1 LYSRHGDLRALLT
14 PWETLWNGK
23 NLGSHIG
30 WTTLSS
36 RTGVEWRSLP
46 GGIEQAFGGPDLAEV
61 HSDGLDKESVKMA
74 VERGCDKRSGELR
87 MIDPVVLILIAVV
100 IGVVGQVSLKV
111 GMNQVGAIDA
121 GSLARP
127 METLMRVFSTPLVWL
142 GLSCYGVSAL
152 LWLVVLSRLDLSY
165 AYLMLASM
173 YVLIPLVSWLF
184 LGERIPPMR
193 WLGMVVVVLGVVIVA
208 RS

>member
-1 LYSRHGDLRALLT
+1 MPH
-14 PWETLWNGK
+14 
-23 NLGSHIG
+23 
-30 WTTLSS
+30 
-36 RTGVEWRSLP
+36 
-46 GGIEQAFGGPDLAEV
+46 
-61 HSDGLDKESVKMA
+61 
-74 VERGCDKRSGELR
+74 
-87 MIDPVVLILIAVV
+87 PVVFVLVAVV
-100 IGVVGQVSLKV
+100 ISVLGQVSLKV

-127 METLMRVFSTPLVWL
+127 METLMQVFSTPLVWL

-208 RS
+208 RN

>member
-1 LYSRHGDLRALLT
+1 MPH
-14 PWETLWNGK
+14 
-23 NLGSHIG
+23 
-30 WTTLSS
+30 
-36 RTGVEWRSLP
+36 
-46 GGIEQAFGGPDLAEV
+46 
-61 HSDGLDKESVKMA
+61 
-74 VERGCDKRSGELR
+74 
-87 MIDPVVLILIAVV
+87 PVVLVFVAVV
-100 IGVVGQVSLKV
+100 ISVVGQVSLKV
-111 GMNQVGAIDA
+111 GMNQAGVIDA
-121 GSLARP
+121 DSLARP
-127 METLMRVFSTPLVWL
+127 MDTLRRVFSVPPVWL

-165 AYLMLASM
+165 AYLLLASM

>member
-1 LYSRHGDLRALLT
+1 MPH
-14 PWETLWNGK
+14 
-23 NLGSHIG
+23 
-30 WTTLSS
+30 
-36 RTGVEWRSLP
+36 
-46 GGIEQAFGGPDLAEV
+46 
-61 HSDGLDKESVKMA
+61 
-74 VERGCDKRSGELR
+74 
-87 MIDPVVLILIAVV
+87 PVVLVLVAVV
-100 IGVVGQVSLKV
+100 ISVIGQVSLKM

-165 AYLMLASM
+165 AYVMLASM
-173 YVLIPLVSWLF
+173 YVLVPLVSWLF
-184 LGERIPPMR
+184 LGECIPPMR
-193 WLGMVVVVLGVVIVA
+193 WLGMIVVVLGVVIVA

>member
-1 LYSRHGDLRALLT
+1 VD
-14 PWETLWNGK
+14 
-23 NLGSHIG
+23 
-30 WTTLSS
+30 
-36 RTGVEWRSLP
+36 RSLWLV
-46 GGIEQAFGGPDLAEV
+46 LA
-61 HSDGLDKESVKMA
+61 A
-74 VERGCDKRSGELR
+74 V
-87 MIDPVVLILIAVV
+87 IIAVF
-100 IGVVGQVSLKV
+100 GQLSLKA

-127 METLMRVFSTPLVWL
+127 MEIFVRVFSTPLVWF
-142 GLSCYGVSAL
+142 GLACYGVGAI

-165 AYLMLASM
+165 AYLLLASM

-184 LGERIPPMR
+184 LGEHIPPMR

>member
-1 LYSRHGDLRALLT
+1 MRYSLL
-14 PWETLWNGK
+14 LIIIA
-23 NLGSHIG
+23 S
-30 WTTLSS
+30 
-36 RTGVEWRSLP
+36 VSL
-46 GGIEQAFGGPDLAEV
+46 
-61 HSDGLDKESVKMA
+61 
-74 VERGCDKRSGELR
+74 
-87 MIDPVVLILIAVV
+87 
-100 IGVVGQVSLKV
+100 GVVGQVCLKV

-127 METLMRVFSTPLVWL
+127 VETFVRVFSIPLVWL
-142 GLSCYGVSAL
+142 GLGCYGVSAL
-152 LWLVVLSRLDLSY
+152 LWLVILSRLDLSY

-184 LGERIPPMR
+184 LGERVPPLR

>member
-1 LYSRHGDLRALLT
+1 MPH
-14 PWETLWNGK
+14 
-23 NLGSHIG
+23 
-30 WTTLSS
+30 
-36 RTGVEWRSLP
+36 
-46 GGIEQAFGGPDLAEV
+46 
-61 HSDGLDKESVKMA
+61 
-74 VERGCDKRSGELR
+74 
-87 MIDPVVLILIAVV
+87 PVVLVLVAVV
-100 IGVVGQVSLKV
+100 ISVIGQVSLKM

-173 YVLIPLVSWLF
+173 YVLVPLVSWLF

-193 WLGMVVVVLGVVIVA
+193 WLGMIVVVLGVVIVA

>member
-1 LYSRHGDLRALLT
+1 MSYSVILVLT
-14 PWETLWNGK
+14 
-23 NLGSHIG
+23 
-30 WTTLSS
+30 
-36 RTGVEWRSLP
+36 
-46 GGIEQAFGGPDLAEV
+46 
-61 HSDGLDKESVKMA
+61 
-74 VERGCDKRSGELR
+74 
-87 MIDPVVLILIAVV
+87 AVV
-100 IGVVGQVSLKV
+100 ISVLGQLSLKM
-111 GMNQVGAIDA
+111 GMNQVGAIDG
-121 GSLARP
+121 GSLGRP

-142 GLSCYGVSAL
+142 GLSCYGVSAM

-193 WLGMVVVVLGVVIVA
+193 WVGMVVVVLGVVIVA

>member
-1 LYSRHGDLRALLT
+1 
-14 PWETLWNGK
+14 
-23 NLGSHIG
+23 
-30 WTTLSS
+30 
-36 RTGVEWRSLP
+36 V
-46 GGIEQAFGGPDLAEV
+46 GI
-61 HSDGLDKESVKMA
+61 SVF
-74 VERGCDKRSGELR
+74 
-87 MIDPVVLILIAVV
+87 
-100 IGVVGQVSLKV
+100 GQVSLKV
-111 GMNQVGAIDA
+111 AMNQVGAIDA
-121 GSLARP
+121 LSLARP
-127 METLMRVFSTPLVWL
+127 VETLMQVFSTPLVWL
-142 GLSCYGVSAL
+142 GLGCYGVSAL

>member
-1 LYSRHGDLRALLT
+1 
-14 PWETLWNGK
+14 
-23 NLGSHIG
+23 
-30 WTTLSS
+30 
-36 RTGVEWRSLP
+36 
-46 GGIEQAFGGPDLAEV
+46 
-61 HSDGLDKESVKMA
+61 
-74 VERGCDKRSGELR
+74 

-121 GSLARP
+121 RSLARP

-142 GLSCYGVSAL
+142 GLGCYGVSAL

-208 RS
+208 KS